1 MTVVANR
8 WVGLWV
14 DCVVVQLLRLAA
26 TQHNKVNH
34 MHAEWVTTYLFT
46 PGLLTLPI
54 NKPVPIICSLY
65 PHTPPLLQPAYSAAM
80 RTAPWKGP
88 WSASFLHSTPPLVH
102 APRVVVLTYSDPA
115 KLEAAVEHT

>member
-1 MTVVANR
+1 VTVVANR
-8 WVGLWV
+8 WVGLWG

-65 PHTPPLLQPAYSAAM
+65 PHTPPCCSLRIQPLCAQH
-80 RTAPWKGP
+80 PGKGP
-88 WSASFLHSTPPLVH
+88 GQQASCTALPLWFMH
-102 APRVVVLTYSDPA
+102 QGSLC
-115 KLEAAVEHT
+115 